1 MNIQR
6 DMNLKRLFS
15 LLLFA
20 LATVTFAQQT
30 RSGSVKDTSGKPVA
44 GANVVVFGTTR
55 NAQTNAEGKYSI
67 VAQEGEVLQFTAA
80 GYKNLEIKVALSATI
95 DAVLLP
101 ASSQEAGEAGA

>member
-1 MNIQR
+1 
-6 DMNLKRLFS
+6 MNLKRLFS

-30 RSGSVKDTSGKPVA
+30 RSGSVKDTAGKPVA

-67 VAQEGEVLQFTAA
+67 VA
-80 GYKNLEIKVALSATI
+80 
-95 DAVLLP
+95 
-101 ASSQEAGEAGA
+101 